1 MAKKKS
7 KGVLGKIGDAVATGA
22 EAVVD
27 AGSKAIHAVGDLM
40 PTGKASPKRT
50 KAKSAKA
57 KTPKSGAKGKAPA
70 AAATKAKKAA
80 PKKSAAK
87 AAARPKA
94 PKKRK

>member
-1 MAKKKS
+1 MAKPKS

-22 EAVVD
+22 EAVID
-27 AGSKAIHAVGDLM
+27 AGSKALHAVGGLM
-40 PTGKASPKRT
+40 PTGKASPKRP
-50 KAKSAKA
+50 KAKAVKAKA
-57 KTPKSGAKGKAPA
+57 PKAEAKAPA

-87 AAARPKA
+87 AAPRPKA